1 MRLSQFKAQLE
12 NSEQFS
18 FQLPNG
24 LLIPAHF
31 HITEMG
37 LMTKNFIDCGIS
49 IHSESKVTFQLW
61 FASDF
66 EHRLTSKNTLKII
79 EMSSKII
86 GNEDFEIEVEYQ
98 MQETIGKFGLDF
110 ANGNF
115 QLTKKE
121 TACLAQDTCGFPV
134 VKTKVNLKN
143 LVETSQTCCS
153 SDENCC

>member
-1 MRLSQFKAQLE
+1 MKLSQFKSQLE

-49 IHSESKVTFQLW
+49 IHNESKVTFQLW
-61 FASDF
+61 FANDF
-66 EHRLTSKNTLKII
+66 EHRLTATNALKII
-79 EMSSKII
+79 EMSQKII
-86 GNEDFEIEVEYQ
+86 GTDDFEIEVEYQ

-121 TACLAQDTCGFPV
+121 TTCLAQDSCGFPV
-134 VKTKVNLKN
+134 VKTKIELKN
-143 LVETSQTCCS
+143 LVESSQPCCS
-153 SDENCC
+153 PDGNCC